1 MDIVCTHGNAD
12 LDALA
17 SQVAA
22 AKLYPGAYMV
32 RTRQVSQP
40 VRDFLALH
48 KEHFDLVP
56 SSEIDQ
62 EKVERLILVDVR
74 RASRLKEF
82 SHLLDRLT
90 TGESSLTLDIYDH
103 HENAPDDLLGH
114 NEWIE
119 PIGSTTTLL
128 VERLLT
134 QEIHLS
140 AIEATLMALGV
151 YSDTGCLTYPCTT
164 VRDVNVASSLLA
176 FGASLA
182 TMRYFLHRP
191 LDTEQRE
198 AMARLLNRS
207 AAVDLDGVQIGFG
220 VVPLS
225 KKVRGLSE
233 ITSYVQEFNRYDAL
247 FAIFP
252 IGANVTLIARSQMP
266 YVDVGNVM
274 VALGGGGHPG
284 AGAVI
289 LKNTTAEEAKG
300 MVISYCE
307 ENPFRPRRVRHI
319 MTTPV
324 HTVSRHSPLDEVARF
339 FETQKISGAPV
350 VAERR
355 LVGVISMR
363 DIRAAR
369 RCGRDHLSVSS
380 CMAHEVKSTSPDEPL
395 LRALERMV
403 QADVGR
409 LPVIEGGQIVGI
421 LTRSDA
427 LRMVYP
433 KSAGQ
438 A

>member
-1 MDIVCTHGNAD
+1 MDIIVSHRNAD
-12 LDALA
+12 FDALA

-22 AKLYPGAYMV
+22 AKLYPDATMV

-48 KEHFDLVP
+48 KEHFDLIP
-56 SSEIDQ
+56 SGDIDQ
-62 EKVERLILVDVR
+62 DKVERLILVDVR
-74 RASRLKEF
+74 RASRLKDF
-82 SHLLDRLT
+82 GHLLKRLAT
-90 TGESSLTLDIYDH
+90 RDSSLTLHIYDH
-103 HENAPDDLLGH
+103 HENTPDDLHGH
-114 NEWIE
+114 KEWIE

-128 VERLLT
+128 VERLLAQGT
-134 QEIHLS
+134 HLS

-151 YSDTGCLTYPCTT
+151 YSDTGSLTFPCTT
-164 VRDVNVASSLLA
+164 IRDVNVASSLLA

-182 TMRYFLHRP
+182 TMRYYLHRP
-191 LDTEQRE
+191 LNTEQRE
-198 AMARLLNRS
+198 AMTCLLDRS
-207 AAVDLDGVQIGFG
+207 AAVDLNGVHIGFG

-225 KKVRGLSE
+225 RRVKGLSE
-233 ITSYVQEFNRYDAL
+233 ITSYVQEFNSYDAL

-252 IGANVTLIARSQMP
+252 IGANVTIIARSQIP
-266 YVDVGNVM
+266 YVDVGNAM

-284 AGAVI
+284 AGAVT
-289 LKNTTAEEAKG
+289 LKNTTAEEAKV
-300 MVISYCE
+300 MVLAYCR
-307 ENPFRPRRVRHI
+307 ENPFRPRLVRHI

-324 HTVSRHSPLDEVARF
+324 HTVSPHSSLDQVSRF

-350 VAERR
+350 VDEGR

-369 RCGRDHLSVSS
+369 RGNRNHLPVSS
-380 CMAHEVKSTSPDEPL
+380 CMAHEIKSTTPDEPL

-409 LPVIEGGQIVGI
+409 LPVIEGGHIVGI

-427 LRMVYP
+427 LRMAYP
-433 KSAGQ
+433 KGGG
-438 A
+438 